1 MTGFFRVQLGVV
13 SRSEGHSAVKRSA
26 YQSCGR
32 LVDHDGRRFDYSRKR
47 PEHAMTAMLC
57 PDDAPEWTRD
67 PGEVWRRAAAMEK
80 RVDAQEARII
90 DLSMPRQIPHSHWE
104 ACIRYVYEPFREK
117 GMILQIDIHDS
128 PASDGGRNVN
138 VHGLA
143 TLRRLDGDGFAK
155 RKERSWNDWL
165 RERDGRTV
173 REMVAARLTAFCRDH
188 GIAYV
193 ADARSNAERD
203 RPAPEP
209 ELPRWN
215 WEAAKRTGT
224 PTEALAALQ
233 HHRRL
238 RKEWEAAKAE
248 LDVAN
253 TEITVIERAQRSRR
267 GPRVNPARTAEKAAA
282 RRDRRAAVLRA
293 WHGGTWIE
301 AAEVAEIARARY
313 DESRECLWLNL
324 RDGSSLIDT
333 GDAIHFQGRITVT
346 AATET
351 AAAAERHGWREV
363 EVWGDRTYK
372 DEVTIACHLRG
383 ITVTNHRLSRQA
395 QARLDKLIA
404 EKEAFQL
411 KGPPGKDI
419 PSAQIP
425 SSLEVYQRL
434 RDNRREQ
441 PETSQ
446 PEPSGSDLAGS
457 LPAYLPR
464 PVRVQRP
471 DSPNRK

>member
-32 LVDHDGRRFDYSRKR
+32 LVDHMGYRFDYSRKR
-47 PEHAMTAMLC
+47 AEHALTVMLC
-57 PDDAPEWTRD
+57 PDDAPDWTRD
-67 PGEVWRRAAAMEK
+67 PGEVWRRAAAIEK

-90 DLSMPRQIPHSHWE
+90 DLSMPRQVPRSLWE
-104 ACIRYVYEPFREK
+104 ACIRHVYEPFREK

-155 RKERSWNDWL
+155 RKERTWNEWF
-165 RERDGRTV
+165 RERDGRTI
-173 REMVAARLTAFCRDH
+173 RELVAERLTAFCRVH
-188 GIAYV
+188 GIDYV

-215 WEAAKRTGT
+215 WEAMKRTGT

-233 HHRRL
+233 QHRRL
-238 RKEWEAAKAE
+238 RREWENAKAE
-248 LDVAN
+248 LDTN
-253 TEITVIERAQRSRR
+253 TTEIAVIERAKRSRR
-267 GPRVNPARTAEKAAA
+267 GSCIRPARAAEKAAA

-293 WHGGTWIE
+293 WHGRTWIE

-333 GDAIHFQGRITVT
+333 GDAIHLRGPITE
-346 AATET
+346 AAAKET

-363 EVWGDRTYK
+363 EVWGDRAYR
-372 DEVTIACHLRG
+372 DEVTIACQLRG
-383 ITVTNHRLSRQA
+383 ITVTNHRLSSKA
-395 QARLDKLIA
+395 QARLDRLVA
-404 EKEAFQL
+404 EKEAVSTERPLGQ
-411 KGPPGKDI
+411 GTPAA
-419 PSAQIP
+419 PST
-425 SSLEVYQRL
+425 SSSGVYRRL
-434 RDNRREQ
+434 RDKRRERLEANQ
-441 PETSQ
+441 PETTEGDMA
-446 PEPSGSDLAGS
+446 EP
-457 LPAYLPR
+457 LPAYCPR
-464 PVRVQRP
+464 SARVREQG
-471 DSPNRK
+471 SPNQK